1 MILDLYIFNIEEFV
15 QNILIINEQ
24 FYIKELLKS
33 LWTREMIVVFFTEYQ
48 LFPKLSSLEI
58 SGER

>member
-33 LWTREMIVVFFTEYQ
+33 LWTKEMIVVFFTEYQ
-48 LFPKLSSLEI
+48 LFRKLSSLEI